1 MENNCKFVSS
11 RGLLKSTTIHSIHPM
26 SSCSNDF
33 MYLLNMLNNPT
44 SMFNGMSIYICSDLL
59 YFFIQEILPKLS
71 HQFFLVSGDSD
82 MIIPLES
89 STQEMFYQLINSPFL
104 IKWFSQNNI
113 IANHP
118 KIIQLPIG
126 LDYHTIS
133 NNPYCNWKLVNEGSS
148 PLEQENILLDIINT
162 MKPFY
167 ERNIKIFVNFS
178 IHNDKFHQRKKAFE
192 EIPQELMDM
201 QMDFRP
207 RTHIWNKISES
218 AFVLSPFGMGM
229 DCHRTWEA
237 LILGS
242 IPILCDCPFTQMFDD
257 LPVLIVK
264 KWSDI
269 NANLLDK
276 TIGEFQKR
284 TFNYNKL
291 NLKYW
296 TNIFSK

>member
-11 RGLLKSTTIHSIHPM
+11 RGLLKSTTFHSIAPV

-33 MYLLNMLNNPT
+33 MYLIHMLNDTNK
-44 SMFNGMSIYICSDLL
+44 MFDGMSIYVCSDLL

-71 HQFFLVSGDSD
+71 HHFFLVSGDSD
-82 MIIPLES
+82 MIVPLES
-89 STQEMFYQLINSPFL
+89 STQEMFYQLINHPFL

-126 LDYHTIS
+126 LDYHTIR
-133 NNPYCNWKLVNEGSS
+133 NNPYCNWKLQNEGSS
-148 PLEQENILLDIINT
+148 PLEQENILLDIKSS

-167 ERNIKIFVNFS
+167 ERNPKIFVNFS

-192 EIPQELMDM
+192 EIPEDLMDI
-201 QMDFRP
+201 QMEFQP
-207 RTHIWNKISES
+207 RTLIWDKISET

-242 IPILCDCPFTQMFDD
+242 IPILCDCPFTLMFDD

-269 NANLLDK
+269 NLELLKK

-296 TNIFSK
+296 TDMFSK

>member
-11 RGLLKSTTIHSIHPM
+11 RGILKSTTFHSIYPV

-33 MYLLNMLNNPT
+33 TYLIHMLNDTNK
-44 SMFNGMSIYICSDLL
+44 MFDGMSIYICSDLL

-71 HQFFLVSGDSD
+71 HPFFLVSGDSD
-82 MIIPLES
+82 MIVPLES
-89 STQEMFYQLINSPFL
+89 STQELFYQLINHPFL

-133 NNPYCNWKLVNEGSS
+133 NNPYCNWKLQNEGSS
-148 PLEQENILLDIINT
+148 PLEQENILLDIKSS

-167 ERNIKIFVNFS
+167 ERNPKIFANFS

-192 EIPQELMDM
+192 EIPEDLMDI
-201 QMDFRP
+201 QMEFQP
-207 RTHIWNKISES
+207 RTLIWDKISET

-242 IPILCDCPFTQMFDD
+242 IPILCDCPFTQMFHD

-269 NANLLDK
+269 NAKLLEK
-276 TIGEFQKR
+276 TIIDFQKR

-291 NLKYW
+291 DLKYW
-296 TNIFSK
+296 TDMFSK